1 MYWVYILK
9 SLKDNGYYTGSTGKL
24 DDRIKRHMQGRSK
37 ATKSRRPLRLIFK
50 KSFAIKNEALKLERK
65 IKQHKSKKYIEKI
78 IRDKMGR

>member
-24 DDRIKRHMQGRSK
+24 NDRIKRHMQGRSK

-50 KSFAIKNEALKLERK
+50 KSFIITNEALKLKQK
-65 IKQHKSKKYIEKI
+65 IKQHKSKNISK
-78 IRDKMGR
+78 R

>member
-50 KSFAIKNEALKLERK
+50 KSFVIKNEALKLKQK
-65 IKQHKSKKYIEKI
+65 IKQHKSKNISK
-78 IRDKMGR
+78 R